1 MPPMA
6 SRWRQPDGKEVRGLQ
21 EQRRAIS
28 CRVAKELSFANN
40 LSNLSRH
47 GPHFPH
53 KVFRQDVA
61 LTDTHLGPGKLQE
74 MDTAKPTW
82 LSDIQKL

>member
-1 MPPMA
+1 METARWEGGAWPPGA
-6 SRWRQPDGKEVRGLQ
+6 EKSHQLSGSQ
-21 EQRRAIS
+21 
-28 CRVAKELSFANN
+28 ELSFANN